1 MPLGGDGAAVEEVGE
16 CLGELFV
23 VVGVVDDAQPV
34 LGDALEAAERLGGD
48 AREDLH
54 EEVVGEPL
62 DRRVAGR
69 GRG

>member
-1 MPLGGDGAAVEEVGE
+1 
-16 CLGELFV
+16 
-23 VVGVVDDAQPV
+23 VVDDAQPV
-34 LGDALEAAERLGGD
+34 VGDALEAAERLGGD

-69 GRG
+69 GRGRPAQAETVET